1 MVKVHYRHTQYG
13 ALMFAVLLLVAILV
27 AVVAVEIISQGR
39 STAAVTMIFVY
50 LLGVVMFYSSTVEVS
65 GRQVRF
71 WFGIG
76 LVRRNIPLDTIQAV
90 REVVNP
96 WYYFWGIKSIPGGWL
111 YAIAPGPAVEIKL
124 MDGKVIHL
132 GSNQTR
138 ELKEAIGAAMQTGG

>member
-1 MVKVHYRHTQYG
+1 MHYRHTQYG

>member
-1 MVKVHYRHTQYG
+1 
-13 ALMFAVLLLVAILV
+13 MFAVLLLVAILV